1 MTQVWIAAN
10 HGDLGG
16 GEVMA
21 VSLARAARD
30 LGYDAR
36 IAAPSHPA
44 RMIALARA
52 EGFATAEIHGRSASR
67 YAVNLAAWDL
77 AERQGVLWANGC
89 APPPRPPAIATASCT
104 CTSKAATPAALGR
117 PRGPWGARAVGAVG
131 VRVPPGARATVLPN

>member
-77 AERQGVLWANGC
+77 AERQGVL
-89 APPPRPPAIATASCT
+89 I
-104 CTSKAATPAALGR
+104 ALGGGGHVHR
-117 PRGPWGARAVGAVG
+117 WGLQLAAAVLEHQPA
-131 VRVPPGARATVLPN
+131 